1 MCVVRA
7 HVICIRKEIILMS
20 VQECGIGTRGAL
32 HLFKALLEN
41 STLQRL
47 SMRGNATRSVE
58 GAADA
63 WSRFGARALDMSSNE
78 LEEIPLEF
86 IEALPR
92 DCEFEVEMEAV
103 VVTLGRWKLNAS
115 CRSIAELRRWKKLD
129 LSVCAKGCVWERDVE
144 VGCERLGRGGDD

>member
-1 MCVVRA
+1 MCVMLA
-7 HVICIRKEIILMS
+7 LCKADEGTNLMS
-20 VQECGIGTRGAL
+20 VQKCEIGTRGAV
-32 HLFKALLEN
+32 HLFKALRN
-41 STLQRL
+41 KSTLQRL
-47 SMRGNATRSVE
+47 SMRNNAIMSVE

-63 WSRFGARALDMSSNE
+63 SSRFGVRSLDMRSNR
-78 LEEIPLEF
+78 LGEIAVEF

-129 LSVCAKGCVWERDVE
+129 LSVCA
-144 VGCERLGRGGDD
+144 